1 MLLSELLNLRP
12 DEDVVKIVNEHA
24 FDRFARTTSTTQGPI
39 CVYVASKSYLST
51 VPDNAVMVITSPE
64 INANIEDADF
74 GICISKDPKATYFR
88 LFNISAE
95 LEKKE
100 ERPSTIGENTV
111 ISPLARISPVNVQIG
126 RDTQIED
133 FAVIHENV
141 VIGDHCIIRSGTNIG
156 MQDYNYYMDKGIRRH
171 LWHFGKTIIG
181 NHVEIGYG
189 SMVGQAL
196 YPNDST
202 IIMDNV
208 KIGFLSIVGHD
219 ALLGKNVMV
228 YDRAIIGGY
237 TRVGQGSQIT
247 LSATVK
253 NGLVIGENVHV
264 GMGSVVIRDIPD
276 GETVF
281 GNPAKRM
288 IVPR

>member
-1 MLLSELLNLRP
+1 MLLSELLNIKP
-12 DEDVVKIVNEHA
+12 DEDVVEIKNEQP
-24 FDRFARTTSTTQGPI
+24 FDRFARTTSVTKGPI
-39 CVYVASKSYLST
+39 CVYVASRNFLST
-51 VPDNAVMVITSPE
+51 IPDNAAMVITNQE
-64 INANIEDADF
+64 IAESIANDNF
-74 GICISKDPKATYFR
+74 GICVSKDPKATYFR
-88 LFNISAE
+88 LFNVSAE
-95 LEKKE
+95 LMKKE
-100 ERPSTIGENTV
+100 ERPSTIGENTE

-126 RDTQIED
+126 RNTVIED

-156 MQDYNYYMDKGIRRH
+156 MQDYNYYMDSGIRRH
-171 LWHFGKTIIG
+171 LRHFGKTIIG

-202 IIMDNV
+202 IIKDNV

-219 ALLGKNVMV
+219 AFLEKDVMV

-237 TRVGQGSQIT
+237 TTVGQGSQIT

-253 NGLVIGENVHV
+253 NGLVIGKNVHV
-264 GMGSVVIRDIPD
+264 GMGSIVIRDISD
-276 GETVF
+276 GEAVF
-281 GNPAKRM
+281 GNPAKK
-288 IVPR
+288 IISPR